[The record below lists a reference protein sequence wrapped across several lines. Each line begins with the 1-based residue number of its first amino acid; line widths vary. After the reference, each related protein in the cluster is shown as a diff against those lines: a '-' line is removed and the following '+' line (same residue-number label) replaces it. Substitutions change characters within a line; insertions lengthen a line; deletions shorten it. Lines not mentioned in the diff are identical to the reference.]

1 MASIK
6 FSGVEK
12 NLFIISNYLSEKLP
26 GSILITSSKSLNS
39 KFKNFKILSSKLF
52 MPLLLNKS
60 PLSLKFYFQTLFNK
74 SKNFFNY
81 F

>member
-26 GSILITSSKSLNS
+26 DSILIITSKSWNS
-39 KFKNFKILSSKLF
+39 KFEKFKRLSSKLF
-52 MPLLLNKS
+52 MSLLLNKS
-60 PLSLKFYFQTLFNK
+60 LLSLKFYFQKLFNK